1 MSFDFDIDAEEDWF
15 FNTDPICGF
24 PNFKKSLTDMGIQIG
39 TAGAWRSVGTV
50 DVLPED
56 IGERILFEDGGIF
69 YIDDEGVKRRG
80 FMYKARFYF
89 EWQGRVSQPKFHV
102 CKCTAIENF
111 GREAYPFCQCRTNK
125 SVFSKCS

>member
-15 FNTDPICGF
+15 FNTDPICDF

-69 YIDDEGVKRRG
+69 YIDDEGIFLLSGGIFLFFVV
-80 FMYKARFYF
+80 YLCIYLL
-89 EWQGRVSQPKFHV
+89 
-102 CKCTAIENF
+102 C
-111 GREAYPFCQCRTNK
+111 
-125 SVFSKCS
+125 

>member
-15 FNTDPICGF
+15 FNTDPICDF
-24 PNFKKSLTDMGIQIG
+24 PNFKKSLTDIGIQIG

-69 YIDDEGVKRRG
+69 ILMMKELNAVVLCIRLV
-80 FMYKARFYF
+80 FILN
-89 EWQGRVSQPKFHV
+89 GRDMSANLSFTFVNAQL
-102 CKCTAIENF
+102 
-111 GREAYPFCQCRTNK
+111 
-125 SVFSKCS
+125 SKTLDGKLTVLPMQNQ

>member
-15 FNTDPICGF
+15 FNTDPICDF

-80 FMYKARFYF
+80 FMYRLVSILN
-89 EWQGRVSQPKFHV
+89 GRDMSANLSFTFVNAQL
-102 CKCTAIENF
+102 
-111 GREAYPFCQCRTNK
+111 
-125 SVFSKCS
+125 SKTLDGKLTVLPMQNQ